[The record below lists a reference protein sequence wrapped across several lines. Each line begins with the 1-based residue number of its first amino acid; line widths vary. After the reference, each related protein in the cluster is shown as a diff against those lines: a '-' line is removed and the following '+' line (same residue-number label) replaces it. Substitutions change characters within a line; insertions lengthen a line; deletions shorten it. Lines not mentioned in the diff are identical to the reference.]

1 MKLRSNRGVTLTSLV
16 IYIVGLVIV
25 IALMGNFTG
34 YFYKNI
40 KDVTISQSA
49 EEQFSKFLSYITKD
63 ANSDNLIYV
72 QSGANDKDC
81 VVFKFKDG
89 TEHQYIIQDQ
99 SIYYINVDD
108 QNDKK
113 ILLCEKVSVST
124 VKAFSYNDKKIDINF
139 NIGDANFSKTL
150 SVKM

>member
-49 EEQFSKFLSYITKD
+49 E
-63 ANSDNLIYV
+63 
-72 QSGANDKDC
+72 
-81 VVFKFKDG
+81 DG